1 MRFERVAGILLGIAL
16 VSAVHGCVRVKPWE
30 RDILSKRSMT
40 FQSEKFENILDRTF
54 YEAREG
60 ADGGFESGGGGCGCK

>member
-1 MRFERVAGILLGIAL
+1 VTAILAL
-16 VSAVHGCVRVKPWE
+16 AIGCVRVKPWE

-40 FQSEKFENILDRTF
+40 FDSEKDENDLDHTF

-60 ADGGFESGGGGCGCK
+60 ADGGFVSGGGGCGCK